1 MDGTPTRLLL
11 SLAALASGCTTPAQ
25 VERLE
30 AELRDQ
36 HDRLTAQAEA
46 LDSARTERDAL
57 RLQRDRLLAGKA
69 PVVPRSRSEPA
80 AHRYWPAGGRGS
92 KRPRR
97 IAGRRWCRNGRAAAG
112 GPESEVSATEA
123 GRGILARACCS
134 ATAVDSRPERIS
146 MNPVGR
152 NPRGPLDRRAEVPG
166 CRAA

>member
-69 PVVPRSRSEPA
+69 PVVHPEP
-80 AHRYWPAGGRGS
+80 
-92 KRPRR
+92 
-97 IAGRRWCRNGRAAAG
+97 
-112 GPESEVSATEA
+112 VSYTH
-123 GRGILARACCS
+123 L
-134 ATAVDSRPERIS
+134 
-146 MNPVGR
+146 
-152 NPRGPLDRRAEVPG
+152 PLPTIYSV
-166 CRAA
+166 